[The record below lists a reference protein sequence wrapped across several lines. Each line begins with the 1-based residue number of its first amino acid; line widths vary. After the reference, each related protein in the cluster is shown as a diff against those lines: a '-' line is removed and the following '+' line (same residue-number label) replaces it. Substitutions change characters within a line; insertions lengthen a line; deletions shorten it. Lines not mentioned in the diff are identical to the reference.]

1 MGELVAWDFFQD
13 CRSATDAARSNS
25 RRQLPALVR
34 DADLSRRILSGR
46 LLGHFRLVFP
56 LLGQIP
62 ASTLPVRSY
71 DRIAPRGRRK
81 KLYAG
86 AEFANEGPLGEGIFC
101 FWQSTVNLFGNPLF
115 LDVPRVNDAGLPLRA
130 NAPSAT
136 YSTKMFLGQ
145 PSKFARLFARH
156 G

>member
-13 CRSATDAARSNS
+13 CRSAADAARSNS
-25 RRQLPALVR
+25 RRQLPVLVR

-46 LLGHFRLVFP
+46 LPGHFRLVFP
-56 LLGQIP
+56 FVGQLP

-86 AEFANEGPLGEGIFC
+86 AEIANEGPLGEGTFC
-101 FWQSTVNLFGNPLF
+101 FWQSTVILFDNPVF

-130 NAPSAT
+130 NTHSAT
-136 YSTKMFLGQ
+136 YFTKMSRGK
-145 PSKFARLFARH
+145 PSKFPGLFARH